1 MSVHVTDVEF
11 RESADNRELIY
22 QTELGR
28 APVEATHVEERTFMD
43 RLGRGRWPIDYY
55 TARLNGLSH
64 ALAMQ
69 RERWE
74 IRNAANLPQ
83 PEPKPE
89 YPVVAP
95 PTPVP
100 PPAGGLIVGPGNFR
114 APDPAPNTVLPLPS
128 YGRSVVESVA
138 RAFPHH
144 LANSCQDHPG
154 GTWEF
159 MDWAVDTLRTH
170 DLRWGYNG
178 KRGNTFDPS
187 KDAVAYHRGRGPEQ
201 VAGQGATEVYIID
214 IVGGH
219 CGNTPQASWS
229 DVTDITLAAGTIGR
243 WVTRGRF

>member
-1 MSVHVTDVEF
+1 MSVHVTDKEF
-11 RESADNRELIY
+11 LESCTNRETLY

-28 APVEATHVEERTFMD
+28 AAVGADNLDDRTFMD

-55 TARLNGLSH
+55 TARAAGLSH

-83 PEPKPE
+83 TEPKPE
-89 YPVVAP
+89 YPQAP
-95 PTPVP
+95 APP
-100 PPAGGLIVGPGNFR
+100 PPAPGGGLIVGPGNFR
-114 APDPAPNTVLPLPS
+114 TPDPGPGTVLPLPT
-128 YGRSVVESVA
+128 YGKAVVDSVA
-138 RAFPHH
+138 RAFPEY
-144 LANSCQDHPG
+144 LRNSCQDHPG

-187 KDAVAYHRGRGPEQ
+187 KDAIAYHRGPGPE
-201 VAGQGATEVYIID
+201 VVNGVGSTEVYIID
-214 IVGGH
+214 IIGGH
-219 CGNTPQASWS
+219 CGASPVPTWN
-229 DVTDITLAAGTIGR
+229 DVTQITLDSGTIGR
-243 WVTRGRF
+243 WVNRGRF